1 MVGWIKKSQME
12 SPETKRGDLLVVMVE
27 CLVEE
32 ALGEHRRAGGDG
44 EVVGLIAVEMEST
57 TTVAWKTRRRF
68 R

>member
-1 MVGWIKKSQME
+1 ME
-12 SPETKRGDLLVVMVE
+12 SPETKRGDLMVVVE

-44 EVVGLIAVEMEST
+44 GVVGLIAVEIERVDET
-57 TTVAWKTRRRF
+57 TTVAWKTKNARRF

>member
-1 MVGWIKKSQME
+1 ME
-12 SPETKRGDLLVVMVE
+12 SPETKRGDLMVVVE

-44 EVVGLIAVEMEST
+44 EVVGLIAVEIERVCRIDET
-57 TTVAWKTRRRF
+57 TTVAWKTKNGRRF